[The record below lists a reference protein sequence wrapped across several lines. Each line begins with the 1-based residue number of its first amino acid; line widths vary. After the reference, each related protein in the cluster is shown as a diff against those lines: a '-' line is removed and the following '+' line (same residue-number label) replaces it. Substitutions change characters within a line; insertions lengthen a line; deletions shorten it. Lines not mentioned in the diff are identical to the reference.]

1 MKVVLYKTYCFVFN
15 IHVLKDSICPLKEMA
30 NILYFK
36 QAMASFSGT
45 TLFRFIC
52 GTWMDSKNTYYI
64 RKLLFSIK

>member
-52 GTWMDSKNTYYI
+52 GT
-64 RKLLFSIK
+64 